1 MNNRRSILFCISF
14 ILLSGCVHKEP
25 PLEQPGEELISQ
37 NVESN
42 AKGEKSSPKDI
53 TTEPIRKGESGITI
67 QKDGKVS
74 NELMDLAQ
82 TKLALLPSNVKD
94 AFLNDGW
101 DIILTDMDL
110 NLTFYNGKY
119 TEVLGNTIYG
129 EGIIYIKSD
138 EQAVNQA
145 ILHEIGH
152 WLDFHLGYV
161 TDSDEFRT
169 IFEKE
174 ANSYIQN
181 YQTTCVRNPK
191 ELFAE
196 TFWQYVENP
205 QKLEILNPKL
215 YWFMKD
221 TVENTK
227 TEPF

>member
-1 MNNRRSILFCISF
+1 
-14 ILLSGCVHKEP
+14 
-25 PLEQPGEELISQ
+25 
-37 NVESN
+37 
-42 AKGEKSSPKDI
+42 
-53 TTEPIRKGESGITI
+53 
-67 QKDGKVS
+67 
-74 NELMDLAQ
+74 MDLAQ

-161 TDSDEFRT
+161 ADSDEFRT

-181 YQTTCVRNPK
+181 YQTT
-191 ELFAE
+191 
-196 TFWQYVENP
+196 
-205 QKLEILNPKL
+205 
-215 YWFMKD
+215 
-221 TVENTK
+221 
-227 TEPF
+227 